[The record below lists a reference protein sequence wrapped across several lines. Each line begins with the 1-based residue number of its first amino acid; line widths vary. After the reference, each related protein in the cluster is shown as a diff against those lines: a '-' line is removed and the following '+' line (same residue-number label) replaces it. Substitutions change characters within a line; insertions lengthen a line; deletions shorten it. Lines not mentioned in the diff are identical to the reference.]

1 MTLRQGCFAIRKK
14 LTRRQEG
21 TLLVLSFVLPLALW
35 AAVSYT
41 PFLYHPDMRIT
52 DAGDSLLCAP
62 GDRIDRSGFERENK
76 AILENGG
83 VPMRGVRANPAWLP
97 APPRCWRPATS
108 PPATSSARPCSPSWT
123 P

>member
-21 TLLVLSFVLPLALW
+21 ALLVLSFVLPLALW

-52 DAGDSLLCAP
+52 DAGDSLLCVTDEAAP
-62 GDRIDRSGFERENK
+62 TFYIAKHVTDDPAVGRDIGSLQSLWRASEQTP
-76 AILENGG
+76 ENG
-83 VPMRGVRANPAWLP
+83 AEA
-97 APPRCWRPATS
+97 
-108 PPATSSARPCSPSWT
+108 
-123 P
+123 

>member
-1 MTLRQGCFAIRKK
+1 MTLRQGCFVIRKK

-21 TLLVLSFVLPLALW
+21 ALLVLSFVLPLALW
-35 AAVSYT
+35 AAISYI

-62 GDRIDRSGFERENK
+62 GDRINRSGFERENK
-76 AILENGG
+76 AILENDG

-97 APPRCWRPATS
+97 APPMGSEEPVRCPTPFSSTS
-108 PPATSSARPCSPSWT
+108 ADVPW
-123 P
+123 

>member
-62 GDRIDRSGFERENK
+62 GDRIDRSGFERDNK
-76 AILENGG
+76 AILGYGG
-83 VPMRGVRANPAWLP
+83 VPKRGVRANPAGLP
-97 APPRCWRPATS
+97 APHLPRA
-108 PPATSSARPCSPSWT
+108 ARKRGHAAE
-123 P
+123 